1 MALKWD
7 YAMHFYI
14 CVFLH
19 AIHPR
24 IFSVRAI
31 SPHAF
36 LCLVSLCPFYNVPFV
51 TILTVEDVGP
61 NLGAE
66 GSVR

>member
-1 MALKWD
+1 MGLRNA
-7 YAMHFYI
+7 
-14 CVFLH
+14 FLH
-19 AIHPR
+19 LCFSTCHLSR